1 MRLFIKYKDRQLE
14 FVALILSHSAFKGT
28 LKLYLQSG
36 EAPTRE
42 QIVEIMK
49 RSNLYNIGTD
59 TTYNIR
65 ASTVSGWINWI
76 LNQIEE

>member
-1 MRLFIKYKDRQLE
+1 LFNVSLIDRQLE
-14 FVALILSHSAFKGT
+14 FVTLILSHSVFKNT

-36 EAPTRE
+36 EVPTRE

-59 TTYNIR
+59 TTYNRR
-65 ASTVSGWINWI
+65 ASTISGWINWI
-76 LNQIEE
+76 MNQIED